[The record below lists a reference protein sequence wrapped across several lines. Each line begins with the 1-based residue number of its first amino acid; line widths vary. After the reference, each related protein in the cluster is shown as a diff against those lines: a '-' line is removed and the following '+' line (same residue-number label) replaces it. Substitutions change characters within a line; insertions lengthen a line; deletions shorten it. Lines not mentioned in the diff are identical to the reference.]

1 MTSFFSCFLTNSLNY
16 LKVDEEEW
24 PPAGFDEEELFSV
37 ESDEEESLS
46 FLQASTHS

>member
-1 MTSFFSCFLTNSLNY
+1 MTLFFSCFLTNSLNY
-16 LKVDEEEW
+16 FKVDEEW
-24 PPAGFDEEELFSV
+24 PPAGFDEEELPSD